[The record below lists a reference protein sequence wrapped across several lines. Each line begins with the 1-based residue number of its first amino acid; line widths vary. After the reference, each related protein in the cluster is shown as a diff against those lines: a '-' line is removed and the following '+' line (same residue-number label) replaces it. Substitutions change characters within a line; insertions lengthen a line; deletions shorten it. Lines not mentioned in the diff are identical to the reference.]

1 MFFSYQLPTFISH
14 RSSFSGNKMLDLE
27 RQSEESL
34 SQATADKGEAC
45 GGFPMFVGENGINM
59 GIKLG
64 LTL

>member
-1 MFFSYQLPTFISH
+1 
-14 RSSFSGNKMLDLE
+14 MLDLE

-64 LTL
+64 LTLWTTNWTQLHVYC

>member
-1 MFFSYQLPTFISH
+1 
-14 RSSFSGNKMLDLE
+14 MLDLE